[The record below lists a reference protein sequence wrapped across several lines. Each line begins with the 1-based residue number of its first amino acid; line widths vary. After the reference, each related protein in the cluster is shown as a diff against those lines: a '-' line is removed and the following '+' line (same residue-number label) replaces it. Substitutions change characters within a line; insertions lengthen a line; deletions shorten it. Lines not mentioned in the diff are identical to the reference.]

1 MKSKQQKSQELAGV
15 RALLEKAQSLVFVDF
30 SKTPVVKI
38 HELKKT
44 LRVSGAQYKVM
55 KKRLYKILFKEKNIS
70 VQMDEFGGQ
79 FAAIFSNA
87 DISDPAGVAF
97 RFAKQQ
103 EKEGSQFTLIG
114 GVDIQSHTV
123 YTTQDIQRIGQLPSR
138 DILLGQFVGM
148 LQAPMRML
156 AYTLAQIEKNKQ

>member
-1 MKSKQQKSQELAGV
+1 MKSKQQKSQELADTRV
-15 RALLEKAQSLVFVDF
+15 LLEKARSLVFVDF

-44 LRVSGAQYKVM
+44 LRTSGAYYKVM
-55 KKRLYKILFKEKNIS
+55 KKRLYKILFQEKNIP
-70 VQMDEFGGQ
+70 VQMDECGGQ
-79 FAAIFSNA
+79 FATIFSNT
-87 DISDPAGVAF
+87 DISDVAGVAF

-103 EKEGSQFTLIG
+103 EKEGSQFALIG
-114 GVDIQSHTV
+114 GVDIESNNV
-123 YTTQDIQRIGQLPSR
+123 YTMKDIQRIGQLPSR
-138 DILLGQFVGM
+138 EILLAQFVGM